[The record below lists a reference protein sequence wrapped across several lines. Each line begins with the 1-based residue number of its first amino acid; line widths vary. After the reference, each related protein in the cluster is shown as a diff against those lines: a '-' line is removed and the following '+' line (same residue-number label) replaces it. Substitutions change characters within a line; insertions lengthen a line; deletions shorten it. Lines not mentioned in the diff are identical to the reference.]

1 MNRDTLSKIEEQKAK
16 VIGDHPEVVLV
27 SPCKLDEGILKFRHQ
42 EQVNLVNVFEKEKFS
57 SCFFIPASGS
67 GSRMFQFLFDFLEA
81 PDEVNRSSVEKFLN
95 HISEFAFF
103 QQLPVETRNKLK
115 EFDVDLEAFVSFLL
129 KEDGMGYGDLP
140 KGLIPFHKNEPFILN
155 PFQEHILQGVR
166 VKEENVS
173 FHFTVQSRYESAI
186 KKVISQIQGLTGQH
200 YEVSFSDQDV
210 NSDSFAF
217 TNDGEPFTLENGQ
230 VLNRP
235 AGHGALLENINK
247 INCDYVFIKNIDNV
261 QHFLKSDS
269 SVTTWKLLGG
279 ILIDYKKEAK
289 KLYDNPSIEG
299 LKKLN
304 ERFQLFNEKM
314 IENLNNE
321 EIKEI
326 LNRPTR
332 ACGMVRNDGQPG
344 GGPFWV
350 DDNGII
356 SKQIIEKSQITMKG
370 KQYSLMVQS
379 TYFNPVMIV
388 VSTQD
393 LNGNK
398 FDLQNYKDDSKFF
411 IVRKKYKGQDV
422 QFIELPGLW
431 NGSMSNWN
439 SLFIEIPTETFSP
452 VKTVLDLLNDDHK

>member
-1 MNRDTLSKIEEQKAK
+1 MNREALSKIEEQKAK
-16 VIGDHPEVVLV
+16 VIGNHPEVVLV
-27 SPCKLDEGILKFRHQ
+27 SPCKLDEGILQFTAQ
-42 EQVNLVNVFEKEKFS
+42 EQVNLVDVFEKENFS

-67 GSRMFQFLFDFLEA
+67 GSRMFQFLFDFIEA

-115 EFDVDLEAFVSFLL
+115 DFDVDLDAFVSFLL

-304 ERFQLFNEKM
+304 ETFQLFNEKM

>member
-1 MNRDTLSKIEEQKAK
+1 MNREVLSKIEEQKAK

-27 SPCKLDEGILKFRHQ
+27 SPCKLDEGILQFTAQ
-42 EQVNLVNVFEKEKFS
+42 EQVNLVDVFEKENFS

-115 EFDVDLEAFVSFLL
+115 DFDVDLDAFVSFLL

-210 NSDSFAF
+210 DSDSFAF

-269 SVTTWKLLGG
+269 SITTWKLLGG
-279 ILIDYKKEAK
+279 VLIDYKKEAK

-398 FDLQNYKDDSKFF
+398 FDLHNYKDDSKFF

>member
-1 MNRDTLSKIEEQKAK
+1 MNREVLSKIEEQKAK

-27 SPCKLDEGILKFRHQ
+27 SPCKLDEGILQFTAQ
-42 EQVNLVNVFEKEKFS
+42 EQVNLVDVFEKENFS

-103 QQLPVETRNKLK
+103 QQLPVDTRNKLK
-115 EFDVDLEAFVSFLL
+115 DFDVDLDAFVSFLL

-210 NSDSFAF
+210 DSDSFAF

-398 FDLQNYKDDSKFF
+398 FDLHNYKDDSKFF

>member
-1 MNRDTLSKIEEQKAK
+1 MNREVLSKIEEQKAK

-27 SPCKLDEGILKFRHQ
+27 SPCKLDEGILQFTAQ
-42 EQVNLVNVFEKEKFS
+42 EQVNLVDVFEKENFS

-115 EFDVDLEAFVSFLL
+115 DFDVDLDAFVSFLL

-210 NSDSFAF
+210 DSDSYAF

-398 FDLQNYKDDSKFF
+398 FDLHNYKDDSKFF

>member
-1 MNRDTLSKIEEQKAK
+1 MNREGLSKIEEQKAK
-16 VIGDHPEVVLV
+16 VIGNHPEVVLV
-27 SPCKLDEGILKFRHQ
+27 SPCKLKEGIIQFTLQ
-42 EQVNLVNVFEKEKFS
+42 EQLNLVDVFDKENFS

-67 GSRMFQFLFDFLEA
+67 GSRMFQFLFDFLET
-81 PDEVNRSSVEKFLN
+81 PNEQNRSSVEKFLN
-95 HISEFAFF
+95 HISEFAFY
-103 QQLPVETRNKLK
+103 QQLPVEIRHKLK
-115 EFDVDLEAFVSFLL
+115 DIDVDLDTFVSFLL
-129 KEDGMGYGDLP
+129 NADGMGYGDLP
-140 KGLIPFHKNEPFILN
+140 KGLIPFHKNTPFILN
-155 PFQEHILQGVR
+155 PFQEHVLQGVR
-166 VKEENVS
+166 VKEKDVS
-173 FHFTVQSRYESAI
+173 FHFTIQLKHIKAI
-186 KKVISQIQGLTGQH
+186 KKVISQIKGLTGQN
-200 YEVSFSDQDV
+200 YKVSFSDQD
-210 NSDSFAF
+210 SDSDSIAF
-217 TNDGEPFTLENGQ
+217 TNDGEPVKLENDQ
-230 VLNRP
+230 VLKRP

-247 INCDYVFIKNIDNV
+247 INCDYIFIKNIDNV
-261 QHFLKSDS
+261 QHFLKSES
-269 SVTTWKLLGG
+269 SILTWKVLGG
-279 ILIDYKKEAK
+279 VLIDYRREAK
-289 KLYDNPSIEG
+289 QLYDNPSIIG
-299 LKKLN
+299 LQKLN
-304 ERFQLFNEKM
+304 ERFQLFDNKM

-350 DDNGII
+350 DDNGMI

-398 FDLQNYKDDSKFF
+398 FDLHNYKDDSKFF

-452 VKTVLDLLNDDHK
+452 VKTVLDLLNYDHK

>member
-1 MNRDTLSKIEEQKAK
+1 MNREVLSKIEEQKAK
-16 VIGDHPEVVLV
+16 VIGNHPEVVLV
-27 SPCKLDEGILKFRHQ
+27 SPCKLDEGILQFTAQ
-42 EQVNLVNVFEKEKFS
+42 EQVNLVNIFEKEKFS

-67 GSRMFQFLFDFLEA
+67 GSRMFQFLFDFLET
-81 PDEVNRSSVEKFLN
+81 PDEANRSSVEKFLN

-210 NSDSFAF
+210 DSDSFAF

-269 SVTTWKLLGG
+269 SITTWKLLGG
-279 ILIDYKKEAK
+279 VLIDYKKEAK

-388 VSTQD
+388 LSTQD

>member
-1 MNRDTLSKIEEQKAK
+1 MNREVLSKIEEQKAK

-27 SPCKLDEGILKFRHQ
+27 SPCKLDEGIVKFTAQ
-42 EQVNLVNVFEKEKFS
+42 EQVNLVNIFEKEKFS

-115 EFDVDLEAFVSFLL
+115 DFDVDLDAFVSFLL

-289 KLYDNPSIEG
+289 KLYDNPSLEG